1 MTGVCAR
8 NSRWTPG
15 FRIVVFLLASTSLGC
30 LLADFYGVCSMRFF
44 TVAIFL
50 PATLVLAGLAIDDS
64 RRGDGR
70 LCRAILIGLGGG
82 LLAAVAYDTFRLPFV
97 YARQWG
103 IAGLVP
109 PMNLYQ
115 VFPGFGAMILG
126 QPVDQ
131 PAYSTTASLLGWS
144 YHFSNGAS
152 IGVLYLAL
160 VGDPRRR
167 RWSWAVALA
176 VVLEL
181 GMILTPYPR
190 VFHIPLTARFV
201 AVTMAAHA
209 IFGVGLGLSA
219 RWFAAWNS
227 PPDA

>member
-1 MTGVCAR
+1 
-8 NSRWTPG
+8 
-15 FRIVVFLLASTSLGC
+15 LLASTSLGC
-30 LLADFYGVCSMRFF
+30 LLADFYGICSMRFF

-50 PATLVLAGLAIDDS
+50 PATFVLAALAVDDS
-64 RRGDGR
+64 RQGDGR
-70 LCRAILIGLGGG
+70 LCRSILMGLGGG

-109 PMNLYQ
+109 PMNLFK

-131 PAYSTTASLLGWS
+131 PAYSTAASLLGWS

-152 IGVLYLAL
+152 IGILYLAL
-160 VGDPRRR
+160 VGDPLRRH
-167 RWSWAVALA
+167 WSWAIALA
-176 VVLEL
+176 VALEL

-190 VFHIPLTARFV
+190 VFQIPVTARFV
-201 AVTMAAHA
+201 AVTLAAHA
-209 IFGVGLGLSA
+209 IFGVGLGLTV
-219 RWFAAWNS
+219 RWFAGLGSLPAE
-227 PPDA
+227 A